1 MNAAERSIRLSGVDL
16 VDGTPVLDIK
26 PYVPEYDCP
35 RRIGDPGAG
44 AIEENYSDVRVAVRM
59 KLRQDDRGGRGG
71 GEGAV
76 MWTGKKG
83 TVQ

>member
-35 RRIGDPGAG
+35 RSMDGSTAG
-44 AIEENYSDVRVAVRM
+44 ATEENGGNVRVAVSV
-59 KLRQDDRGGRGG
+59 KLRQDGRGG
-71 GEGAV
+71 
-76 MWTGKKG
+76 KG
-83 TVQ
+83 Q